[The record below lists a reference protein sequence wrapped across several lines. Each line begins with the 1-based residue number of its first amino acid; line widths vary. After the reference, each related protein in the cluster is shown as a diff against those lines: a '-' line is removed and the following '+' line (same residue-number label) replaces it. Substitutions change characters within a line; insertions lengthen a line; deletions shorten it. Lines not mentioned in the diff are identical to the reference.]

1 MKIPEAKKLKSGNYN
16 ITLRLDGECISI
28 TRSTAAQC
36 RQEAQLIKSE
46 YLAGRRQKIS
56 ADAKQ
61 MTLREVQ
68 ERYVEKYKT
77 ALSPSTV
84 RSYTIYYKNRFKD
97 YQNKK
102 LPDITWQEAIN
113 KELNGSSQ
121 KTVKNA
127 WSLICASLKDVKYP
141 IPEVKLAQVPVNEI
155 AFLQPEEI
163 IPFCEAVRGRPY
175 EIPCLLMLHGLR
187 LSEVRGLKW
196 ENVDLVNNTI
206 TIKESLVRGESGNVT
221 KNTNKNRSSS
231 RTVPLMIPQLITALN
246 AVDDKTGAVV
256 SIGATTILDDVKRAC
271 HRAGVTEVT
280 PHGLRHSFASLCYYL
295 KDIPDRQIQIWGGWR
310 TPDTLHKVYI
320 RLTAAGQS
328 EAKDS
333 FTKFFQN
340 ANENADEVPKAQ

>member
-1 MKIPEAKKLKSGNYN
+1 MKIPKINKLSSGNYN
-16 ITLRLDGECISI
+16 VTLRLDGEVISI
-28 TRSTAAQC
+28 TRSTKDQC
-36 RQEAQLIKSE
+36 RTEAQLIKSE
-46 YLAGRRQKIS
+46 YLAGKRQKLS
-56 ADAKQ
+56 TDAKQ

-84 RSYTIYYKNRFKD
+84 RSYTIYYQQRFKD

-102 LPDITWQEAIN
+102 LPDITWQEMIN
-113 KELNGSSQ
+113 KELEDVSQ
-121 KTVKNA
+121 KTVKNS
-127 WSLICASLKDVKYP
+127 WSLICAALKDIKYP
-141 IPEVKLAQVPVNEI
+141 VPEVKLAAVPVNEI

-163 IPFCEAVRGRPY
+163 IPFCEAVKGRTY

-187 LSEVRGLKW
+187 LSEVRGLDWK
-196 ENVDLVNNTI
+196 NVDLINNTI
-206 TIKESLVRGESGNVT
+206 TIKESLVRGEDGNVS
-221 KNTNKNRSSS
+221 KNTNKNKSSS
-231 RTVPLMIPQLITALN
+231 RTVPLMIPQLITVLN
-246 AVDDKTGAVV
+246 AVNDKTGKVV
-256 SIGATTILDDVKRAC
+256 NIGATTILDDVKRAC

-295 KDIPDRQIQIWGGWR
+295 KDIPDRQIQTWGGWR

-320 RLTAAGQS
+320 RLTASGQS

-340 ANENADEVPKAQ
+340 ADENADKVSK

>member
-1 MKIPEAKKLKSGNYN
+1 MKIPKAKKLKSGNYN

-28 TRSTAAQC
+28 TRSTDAEC
-36 RQEAQLIKSE
+36 RQEAQVIKAE
-46 YLAGRRQKIS
+46 YLAGKRQRIS
-56 ADAKQ
+56 ADAKK

-68 ERYVEKYKT
+68 ECYVEKYKT

-84 RSYTIYYKNRFKD
+84 RSYTIYYKKRFPD
-97 YQNKK
+97 YQEKK
-102 LPDITWQEAIN
+102 LPDITWQEMIN
-113 KELNGSSQ
+113 KELEDSSQ

-127 WSLICASLKDVKYP
+127 WSLVSSALKDVKYP
-141 IPEVKLAQVPVNEI
+141 VPEVKLAAVPVNEI
-155 AFLQPEEI
+155 PFLQPEEI
-163 IPFCEAVRGRPY
+163 IPFCEAVKGRTY

-187 LSEVRGLKW
+187 LSEVRGLAWK
-196 ENVDLVNNTI
+196 NVDLANNTI
-206 TIKESLVRGESGNVT
+206 TIKESLVRGEDGNVT
-221 KNTNKNRSSS
+221 KNTNKNKSSS

-246 AVDDKTGAVV
+246 AVNDKTGKVV
-256 SIGATTILDDVKRAC
+256 NIGATTILDDVKRAC

-295 KDIPDRQIQIWGGWR
+295 KDIPDRQIQTWGGWR

-340 ANENADEVPKAQ
+340 ADENADKISK

>member
-1 MKIPEAKKLKSGNYN
+1 MKVPKPKKLPSGNWN
-16 ITLRLDGECISI
+16 ILLRLGGENISI
-28 TRSTAAQC
+28 TRTTATQC
-36 RQEAQLIKSE
+36 RSEARVIKSE
-46 YLAGRRQKIS
+46 YLAGKRQKIS

-77 ALSPSTV
+77 TLSPSTV
-84 RSYTIYYKNRFKD
+84 RSYTIYYKKRFPD

-102 LPDITWQEAIN
+102 LPDITSWQEMIN
-113 KELNGSSQ
+113 KELEEVSQ

-127 WSLICASLKDVKYP
+127 WGLISAALKDVKYP
-141 IPEVKLAQVPVNEI
+141 VPEVKLAAVPVSEI

-163 IPFCEAVRGRPY
+163 IPFCESVKGRTY

-187 LSEVRGLKW
+187 LSEVRGLDWK
-196 ENVDLVNNTI
+196 NVDLINNTI
-206 TIKESLVRGESGNVT
+206 TIKESLVRGEDGNVS
-221 KNTNKNRSSS
+221 KNTNKNKSSS
-231 RTVPLMIPQLITALN
+231 RAVPLMIPQLITVLN
-246 AVDDKTGAVV
+246 AVNDKTGKVV
-256 SIGATTILDDVKRAC
+256 NIGATTILDDVKRAC

-295 KDIPDRQIQIWGGWR
+295 KDIPDRQIQTWGGWR

-320 RLTAAGQS
+320 RLTASGQS

-340 ANENADEVPKAQ
+340 ADENADKVSK

>member
-1 MKIPEAKKLKSGNYN
+1 MPSGNYN
-16 ITLRLDGECISI
+16 VTLRLDGEVISI
-28 TRSTAAQC
+28 TRSTSAQC
-36 RQEAQLIKSE
+36 RQEAQTVKAE
-46 YLAGRRQKIS
+46 YLAGKRQKIS

-84 RSYTIYYKNRFKD
+84 RSYKFYYQKRFAD
-97 YQNKK
+97 YQEKK
-102 LPDITWQEAIN
+102 LPEITWQEMIN
-113 KELNGSSQ
+113 KELEDVSQ
-121 KTVKNA
+121 KTLKNA
-127 WSLICASLKDVKYP
+127 WSLVSAALKDVKYP
-141 IPEVKLAQVPVNEI
+141 VPEVKLAAVPVNEI

-163 IPFCEAVRGRPY
+163 IPFCEAVNGRTY

-187 LSEVRGLKW
+187 LSEVRGLDWK
-196 ENVDLVNNTI
+196 NVDLINNTI
-206 TIKESLVRGESGNVT
+206 TIKESLVRGEDGNVS
-221 KNTNKNRSSS
+221 KNTNKNKSSS

-246 AVDDKTGAVV
+246 AVNDKTGKVV
-256 SIGATTILDDVKRAC
+256 NIGATTILDDVKRAC

-295 KDIPDRQIQIWGGWR
+295 KDIPDRQIQTWGGWR

-320 RLTAAGQS
+320 RLTASGQS

-340 ANENADEVPKAQ
+340 ADKNADKVSK

>member
-1 MKIPEAKKLKSGNYN
+1 MKIPKAKKLKSGNYN

-28 TRSTAAQC
+28 TRSTATEC
-36 RQEAQLIKSE
+36 RQEAQVIKSE
-46 YLAGRRQKIS
+46 YLAGRRQTIS
-56 ADAKQ
+56 ADAKK

-84 RSYTIYYKNRFKD
+84 RSYTIYYKKRFPD

-102 LPDITWQEAIN
+102 LPDITWQEMIN
-113 KELNGSSQ
+113 KELEDSSQ

-127 WSLICASLKDVKYP
+127 WSLVSAALKDVKYQV
-141 IPEVKLAQVPVNEI
+141 PEVKLAAVPVNEI

-163 IPFCEAVRGRPY
+163 IPFCEAVKGRTY

-187 LSEVRGLKW
+187 LSEVRGLNWK
-196 ENVDLVNNTI
+196 NIDLTNNTI
-206 TIKESLVRGESGNVT
+206 TIKESLVRGENGNVT
-221 KNTNKNRSSS
+221 KNTNKNKSSS

-246 AVDDKTGAVV
+246 AVNDKTGKVV
-256 SIGATTILDDVKRAC
+256 NIGATTILDDVKRAC

-295 KDIPDRQIQIWGGWR
+295 KDIPDRQIQTWGGWR

-340 ANENADEVPKAQ
+340 ANENADKVSKHQ